1 MKDKHFI
8 SIAKNYINNVATKDE
23 KRQVD
28 NFYDAMQ
35 EKHKSI
41 PVNLSFRKEIKIKNA
56 IDSAIH
62 KKAHPFNY
70 KNLSIA
76 ASILLLI
83 GITFSYSLLSI
94 NPITIKTQM
103 GERREVLLPDSSHVF
118 LNSNSSITYHDNFTD
133 ERHIT
138 LTGEA
143 FFKVTRNLKKPFV
156 ISSNNTETKVLGTSF
171 NVNATNNNKT
181 IVSVNTGK
189 VLVRSKV
196 SPKNKVI
203 LTKNQQVTFLNQT
216 PIILNNANSDDL
228 IAWTKNIIVL
238 NNETLE
244 NTAKILENW
253 YNVSIEFKD
262 EKTKQETITGKFNNE
277 TLKNVMTSIELLKD
291 LKIDYLTP
299 NHIIIRKNTKKN

>member
-8 SIAKNYINNVATKDE
+8 SIAKKYINNVATKDE

-35 EKHKSI
+35 EKQKSI

-62 KKAHPFNY
+62 KKANPFNY

-103 GERREVLLPDSSHVF
+103 GERREVLLPDSSRVF

-138 LTGEA
+138 LIGEA
-143 FFKVTRNLKKPFV
+143 FFKVTRNLKKPFI

-216 PIILNNANSDDL
+216 PIILNNTNSDDL

-299 NHIIIRKNTKKN
+299 NHIIIRKNP